1 MHELL
6 TSLISNESAFGRLMT
21 RCGTVIAANIMF
33 VLFSLPVVTAGA
45 ALTALHHV
53 MFKMLRS
60 KEPINPFVQFWKGFR
75 GNFRQATIA
84 WLIALALAVFGYFD
98 IRICSRAGGFIGSL
112 RYGIYGLG
120 IFLLITLICLFPT
133 MAAFSDSLPNLARN
147 GLIFALRRPG
157 KLLVILFFSVFPLYL
172 TYSDPQYMPLYAF
185 IWVMFGFGAVS
196 LLTARLLL
204 PEFTPYLPVVD
215 EMGDF
220 ILKPDGTPLMP
231 GEELEPEEGAEGGG
245 EEMSEEEVL
254 EEMRRLGM

>member
-84 WLIALALAVFGYFD
+84 WLIALALG
-98 IRICSRAGGFIGSL
+98 AG
-112 RYGIYGLG
+112 
-120 IFLLITLICLFPT
+120 
-133 MAAFSDSLPNLARN
+133 
-147 GLIFALRRPG
+147 
-157 KLLVILFFSVFPLYL
+157 
-172 TYSDPQYMPLYAF
+172 
-185 IWVMFGFGAVS
+185 
-196 LLTARLLL
+196 
-204 PEFTPYLPVVD
+204 
-215 EMGDF
+215 
-220 ILKPDGTPLMP
+220 
-231 GEELEPEEGAEGGG
+231 
-245 EEMSEEEVL
+245 
-254 EEMRRLGM
+254 